1 MESHQEIYISI
12 SEVGIC
18 RFMAKVTAIEEIEN
32 NDATLYPEISAQIK
46 RPVIVRFRYAVE
58 RLNYPIYDSNAQVEI
73 NLPWQRYYIPKNCPM
88 FFLSG
93 FDKNDVVVYG
103 PIVNNDNWDSL
114 YIAHDY
120 ILNVQTVELI
130 QIHNGCCPVN
140 NTIDELMHDQE
151 PINLLENPN
160 NSSTSNNSEKVDDL
174 TKYLPVDEQNNQTI
188 YAQLFEIPTEQFVPL
203 DNKTQKCIDP
213 KFCQFC
219 ERKFYDEAMLKKHEK
234 MHTGDKPYVCDFCRR
249 GFALSDH
256 LRTHERTHTGEKP
269 HQCDQYLKAFARS
282 DELTGHKKVHNK

>member
-1 MESHQEIYISI
+1 MLVLNH
-12 SEVGIC
+12 
-18 RFMAKVTAIEEIEN
+18 AKVVAIKEIEN

-46 RPVIVRFRYAVE
+46 RPVIGRFRHAVE
-58 RLNYPIYDSNAQVEI
+58 RPNYSIHNSDAQVEI

-103 PIVNNDNWDSL
+103 PIVNNDNGGSF

-130 QIHNGCCPVN
+130 QIHNGYRPVN

-151 PINLLENPN
+151 LINLLENPN

-174 TKYLPVDEQNNQTI
+174 TKYLPVDEQNNQITCD
-188 YAQLFEIPTEQFVPL
+188 QLFEIPTEQLMPL
-203 DNKTQKCIDP
+203 YNKTQKFIDP
-213 KFCQFC
+213 KFCRFC
-219 ERKFYDEAMLKKHEK
+219 KRKFYDEAMLKKHER
-234 MHTGDKPYVCDFCRR
+234 MHTEDKPYVCDFCRR
-249 GFALSDH
+249 GFARSDH
-256 LRTHERTHTGEKP
+256 LRTHKRTHTGEKP
-269 HQCDQYLKAFARS
+269 YQCDQCQKAFARS
-282 DELTGHKKVHNK
+282 DELMRHKKVHNK